1 MNQKLIEENM
11 NLVYFLINRYYPT
24 FIGDEDLVQC
34 GMIGL
39 CSAANNFDETSGV
52 KFSTF
57 ASSCILNEICKEFT
71 RRKKHSK
78 VLSLEASK
86 VNDDGEVSSIG
97 DLIVGDEDVDFFDCD
112 DFYDSLSTDYK
123 AIVDLRRKGLN
134 NYEIGTALGINY
146 KTVSKHLTKMRHMW
160 RKMYGN

>member
-1 MNQKLIEENM
+1 MDQKLIEENM

-24 FIGDEDLVQC
+24 FIGDEDLAQC

-39 CSAANNFDETSGV
+39 CSAANNFDESSGI

-57 ASSCILNEICKEFT
+57 ASSCILNEFCKEFT
-71 RRKKHSK
+71 RRKRHNK
-78 VLSLEASK
+78 VISLDVNK
-86 VNDDGEVSSIG
+86 VNDDGEMKTIG

-112 DFYDSLSTDYK
+112 EFYESLSPEDQM
-123 AIVDLRRKGLN
+123 IVGLRREGLN

-146 KTVSKHLTKMRHMW
+146 KTVSKRLTRMRYMW
-160 RKMYGN
+160 RNMYGN